1 MSAITETPS
10 VVRLS
15 TQEALLRQRRGSFL
29 GLTGDQFVKYVFQGN
44 AAISIVVL
52 ALITFTIFRDAV
64 GFLPANHENLVI
76 YRQAGLEYVDL
87 FRRQVTAHS
96 TISRYLASVR
106 AQRLAALMKQEGL
119 AAAAAHA
126 QLAPFDDFANR
137 FADTLGEEETLLG
150 TMTDLATSVK
160 ERQKVAQDLHE
171 AKQHLLSAMRGATPE
186 RAAQLQRDTAA
197 IQIEVID
204 FKTEIQPLRALQPEV
219 QAANIRLLAA
229 MQALAVA
236 PPQFSDPELSD
247 RMQKFPGFVAAYA
260 TEVATTERQM
270 AAWDQAK
277 PVGWLEAFNAFA
289 FGRKWIT
296 ASFWQDWYGVIPLL
310 SGSLL
315 IAFLALLLAIPLGVA
330 AAIYVNQL
338 ATPIEQKI
346 IKPYIEF
353 ISAIPSVVLG
363 FFGIA
368 MLGETLRRVSQL
380 PSLDWV
386 PGFPFAERL
395 NATTAACLLA
405 LMAVPTIFSLAEDA
419 INNVPRS
426 FKEASLALGATRL
439 QTILNIIVPAS
450 LSGIMA
456 AILLGFGRVIGETM
470 VVLLCAGN
478 RIEIPDLSNG
488 LGVVFQ
494 PVHTMTGII
503 AQEMGE
509 VVRNSIH
516 YRALFMVGVV
526 LFLISLL
533 VNWLA
538 QKIVRR
544 YRISIG

>member
-1 MSAITETPS
+1 MSVATENPPMP
-10 VVRLS
+10 RLT
-15 TQEALLRQRRGSFL
+15 TQQALLRKSRGWFF

-87 FRRQVTAHS
+87 FREQVTAHS
-96 TISRYLASVR
+96 TLSRFLASVR
-106 AQRLAALMKQEGL
+106 AQQLAALTKGQGL
-119 AAAAAHA
+119 PAAAAQT
-126 QLAPFDDFANR
+126 QLAGFDDFANR
-137 FADTLGEEETLLG
+137 FADTLSEEETILG
-150 TMTDLATSVK
+150 NLTDLATAVK
-160 ERQKVAQDLHE
+160 DRQKVSQDLAE
-171 AKQHLLSAMRGATPE
+171 SRRNLLKAKNGATAVQAVELQKQADATRIEVLDFKEEIKPLLE
-186 RAAQLQRDTAA
+186 LGAEIPAANARQLAA
-197 IQIEVID
+197 INQ
-204 FKTEIQPLRALQPEV
+204 
-219 QAANIRLLAA
+219 LAGE
-229 MQALAVA
+229 M
-236 PPQFSDPELSD
+236 PKFSDPEVSAK
-247 RMQKFPGFVAAYA
+247 MAKFSGFIGAYA
-260 TEVATTERQM
+260 AQVGAAEKAM
-270 AAWDQAK
+270 AVWDQNK
-277 PVGWLEAFNAFA
+277 PVGWMEAFNAFA

-296 ASFWQDWYGVIPLL
+296 ASFWQDWFGVIPLFA
-310 SGSLL
+310 GSLL
-315 IAFLALLLAIPLGVA
+315 IAFIALLIAIPLGVA

-338 ATPIEQKI
+338 ARPVEQAL

-368 MLGETLRRVSQL
+368 MLGETLRRLSQL
-380 PSLDWV
+380 PSLSWI
-386 PGFPFAERL
+386 PGFPIAERL

-405 LMAVPTIFSLAEDA
+405 LMAIPTIFSLAEDA
-419 INNVPRS
+419 LNNVPRS
-426 FKEASLALGATRL
+426 FREASLALGATRL
-439 QTILNIIVPAS
+439 QTIIQITVPAA

-478 RIEIPDLSNG
+478 RIEIPDVGSG
-488 LGVVFQ
+488 IGVIFQ

-509 VVRNSIH
+509 VVRDSIH
-516 YRALFMVGVV
+516 YRALFMIGVV

-538 QKIVRR
+538 QKVVRR
-544 YRISIG
+544 YRIAA

>member
-1 MSAITETPS
+1 MSVATENPPMP
-10 VVRLS
+10 RLT
-15 TQEALLRQRRGSFL
+15 TQQALLRKSRGWFF

-87 FRRQVTAHS
+87 FREQVTAHS
-96 TISRYLASVR
+96 TLSRFLASVR
-106 AQRLAALMKQEGL
+106 AQQFAALTKRQGL
-119 AAAAAHA
+119 PAAAAQA
-126 QLAPFDDFANR
+126 QLAGFDDFANR
-137 FADTLGEEETLLG
+137 FADTLSEEETILG
-150 TMTDLATSVK
+150 NLTDLATAVK
-160 ERQKVAQDLHE
+160 DRQKVSQDLAE
-171 AKQHLLSAMRGATPE
+171 SRRNLLKAKNGATAVQAVELQKQADATRIEVLDFKEEIKPLLE
-186 RAAQLQRDTAA
+186 LGAEIPAANARQLAA
-197 IQIEVID
+197 INQ
-204 FKTEIQPLRALQPEV
+204 
-219 QAANIRLLAA
+219 LAGE
-229 MQALAVA
+229 M
-236 PPQFSDPELSD
+236 PKFSDPEVSAK
-247 RMQKFPGFVAAYA
+247 MAKFSGFIGAYA
-260 TEVATTERQM
+260 AQVGAAEKAM
-270 AAWDQAK
+270 AVWDQNK
-277 PVGWLEAFNAFA
+277 PVGWMEAFNAFA

-296 ASFWQDWYGVIPLL
+296 ASFWQDWFGVIPLFA
-310 SGSLL
+310 GSLL
-315 IAFLALLLAIPLGVA
+315 IAFIALLIAIPLGVA

-338 ATPIEQKI
+338 ARPVEQAL

-368 MLGETLRRVSQL
+368 MLGETLRRLSQL
-380 PSLDWV
+380 PSLSWI
-386 PGFPFAERL
+386 PGFPIAERL

-405 LMAVPTIFSLAEDA
+405 LMAIPTIFSLAEDA
-419 INNVPRS
+419 LNNVPRS
-426 FKEASLALGATRL
+426 FREASLALGATRL
-439 QTILNIIVPAS
+439 QTIIQITVPAA

-478 RIEIPDLSNG
+478 RIEIPDVGSG
-488 LGVVFQ
+488 IGVIFQ

-509 VVRNSIH
+509 VVRDSIH
-516 YRALFMVGVV
+516 YRALFMIGVV

-538 QKIVRR
+538 QKVVRR
-544 YRISIG
+544 YRIAA

>member
-1 MSAITETPS
+1 MPATTDTP
-10 VVRLS
+10 VNLR
-15 TQEALLRQRRGSFL
+15 TPTGKALLKKRGGSFL

-44 AAISIVVL
+44 AMISIIVL

-64 GFLPANHENLVI
+64 GFVPQNHENLRI
-76 YRQAGLEYVDL
+76 YRLAGLEFVDI
-87 FRRQVTAHS
+87 FRDQVTAHS
-96 TISRYLASVR
+96 TISRYLATVR
-106 AQRLAALMKQEGL
+106 AQRLDALIKKEQLMP
-119 AAAAAHA
+119 AAANA
-126 QLAPFDDFANR
+126 QLAEFDDFANR
-137 FADTLGEEETLLG
+137 FADTISEEETLLG

-160 ERQKVAQDLHE
+160 ERQTVALDMVQ
-171 AKQHLLSAMRGATPE
+171 AKQNFIDAMQGATPD
-186 RAAQLQRDTAA
+186 RAAQLQSEADA
-197 IQIEVID
+197 ITIEVID
-204 FKTEIQPLRALQPEV
+204 FRTEIQPLVALRSEV
-219 QAANIRLLAA
+219 TAANVRLLAA
-229 MQALAVA
+229 MKELAAA
-236 PPQFSDPELSD
+236 PPKFSDPELSAKLAKL
-247 RMQKFPGFVAAYA
+247 QGFVEVFAG
-260 TEVATTERQM
+260 EVAVAEQKM
-270 AAWDQAK
+270 AAWDQTK
-277 PVGWLEAFNAFA
+277 PVGFMEAFNAFA

-310 SGSLL
+310 TGSLL
-315 IAFLALLLAIPLGVA
+315 IACIALLIAIPLGVA
-330 AAIYVNQL
+330 AAVYVNQL
-338 ATPIEQKI
+338 AAPVEQKI

-368 MLGETLRRVSQL
+368 MLGETLRRLSQL

-386 PGFPFAERL
+386 PGFPIAERL

-439 QTILNIIVPAS
+439 QTILRIIVPAS

-456 AILLGFGRVIGETM
+456 AILLGFGRVVGETM

-478 RIEIPDLSNG
+478 RIEIPDLSLG
-488 LGVVFQ
+488 LGVMFQ